1 MSKVGKRINDLQA
14 RNNDRLDRA
23 QKKKSPEDF
32 AAKKERI
39 QNHERERIDVLRGG
53 RDSFDD
59 GFGKKKDQGGKKDGG
74 KG

>member
-1 MSKVGKRINDLQA
+1 MSKIGNRTHDLKA

-23 QKKKSPEDF
+23 EKNRSPEQF
-32 AAKKERI
+32 TAKKERI
-39 QNHERERIDVLRGG
+39 NNHEKERIDQLRGG
-53 RDSFDD
+53 KDTFDD